1 MICFNFFSD
10 IGANYTNPDKYLSLT
25 SLGLLSHVKSITYA
39 PEKNQNYLSTSKAN
53 FKGIPLIRINQVFD
67 LHHPMEKKSIVSYEV
82 LILNSNDMS
91 VLKVVEILGNST
103 VSWEDAVQQVVNEAS
118 KTIQNIKSVYVQD
131 MQAMIEDNKI
141 VQYRVNAK
149 VTFAIMDH

>member
-1 MICFNFFSD
+1 
-10 IGANYTNPDKYLSLT
+10 
-25 SLGLLSHVKSITYA
+25 
-39 PEKNQNYLSTSKAN
+39 
-53 FKGIPLIRINQVFD
+53 
-67 LHHPMEKKSIVSYEV
+67 MEKKSIVSYEV

>member
-1 MICFNFFSD
+1 MRI
-10 IGANYTNPDKYLSLT
+10 
-25 SLGLLSHVKSITYA
+25 KSVFDVRH
-39 PEKNQNYLSTSKAN
+39 L
-53 FKGIPLIRINQVFD
+53 FRGNQVVTSGVLNF
-67 LHHPMEKKSIVSYEV
+67 KSIV
-82 LILNSNDMS
+82 MS

-149 VTFAIMDH
+149 VTFMIADH

>member
-1 MICFNFFSD
+1 M
-10 IGANYTNPDKYLSLT
+10 SLPPLR
-25 SLGLLSHVKSITYA
+25 SLSHVKNIINA
-39 PEKNQNYLSTSKAN
+39 PEKNQNCLSSSKAN
-53 FKGIPLIRINQVFD
+53 SNGVQLIRINEVFD
-67 LHHPMEKKSIVSYEV
+67 LHHPFERNRDVSYEV